1 MKGGEVSSF
10 TIISKRRFSNG
21 SINVIMKCDNLF
33 AALSGNGIA
42 D

>member
-1 MKGGEVSSF
+1 MKGGDFIQINNSQ
-10 TIISKRRFSNG
+10 KGGFSNG
-21 SINVIMKCDNLF
+21 SINVIMKYDNLF